1 MQSMTGFGRGSAESD
16 GRQIT
21 IELKSVNHRY
31 LDLSMRT
38 PRSLA
43 FAEEPLRKRLSSIFS
58 RGHIDVFVTYRNL
71 REDMRTISVDEH
83 LIKVYQKAA
92 EQAAHAT
99 GYENDI
105 TLSYALRWPDVL
117 YIEETPE
124 DTDAVVT
131 IACEAAQ
138 MAADDLL
145 RMRKQEGERLTADL
159 MQRMN
164 ILRGIVQNVEKRAPL
179 IVKEQQAKLYGRIA
193 ALTDE
198 SVEVDQTRLA
208 NEIALFADRTNVDE
222 ELVRLNSHCTQ
233 MADMLKSEGAIGRK
247 LDFIIQEMNR
257 ELNTI
262 GSKASD
268 LDILNDVIAGKT
280 EVEKIREQVQNIE

>member
-1 MQSMTGFGRGSAESD
+1 
-16 GRQIT
+16 
-21 IELKSVNHRY
+21 
-31 LDLSMRT
+31 
-38 PRSLA
+38 
-43 FAEEPLRKRLSSIFS
+43 
-58 RGHIDVFVTYRNL
+58 
-71 REDMRTISVDEH
+71 
-83 LIKVYQKAA
+83 
-92 EQAAHAT
+92 
-99 GYENDI
+99 
-105 TLSYALRWPDVL
+105 
-117 YIEETPE
+117 
-124 DTDAVVT
+124 
-131 IACEAAQ
+131 
-138 MAADDLL
+138 
-145 RMRKQEGERLTADL
+145 
-159 MQRMN
+159 
-164 ILRGIVQNVEKRAPL
+164 LRGIVQNVEKRAPL